1 MGGIISGTLPIDA
14 VLWDLDGTLIDTS
27 SSSLHALS
35 EILEENEI
43 SLTINQLAPII
54 EQNMAVSASPSG
66 EKKDKESWAREVLKL
81 TSSTTT
87 LSASDLVKK
96 WDDKM
101 LKRRSEIKLLPQAL
115 ELVQH
120 FHKHNIPQAIATM
133 SNAKAVAVKKHA
145 QPELFKIIGK
155 VFAAVTFGPAAAV
168 PYIIRS
174 SPKPLVVLGCIRS
187 ARAIDFTILVYMAVT
202 SHCYYII
209 LTRRFA
215 PRLTPLLLRL
225 ASLVA
230 ETIVTSSDR
239 EVKNRK
245 PHPDCWFVAASRLN
259 VKTHRCVIIEDS
271 PEGMRSGVSAGAK
284 VVGVPAAWSNKK
296 TIGRGGKTQRDSICC
311 TTTPNNSNSLTANF
325 V

>member
-1 MGGIISGTLPIDA
+1 MGGMISRTLPIDA

-54 EQNMAVSASPSG
+54 EQNMAISASPS

-81 TSSTTT
+81 TTSKTT

-145 QPELFKIIGK
+145 QPELFKII
-155 VFAAVTFGPAAAV
+155 
-168 PYIIRS
+168 
-174 SPKPLVVLGCIRS
+174 
-187 ARAIDFTILVYMAVT
+187 
-202 SHCYYII
+202 
-209 LTRRFA
+209 
-215 PRLTPLLLRL
+215 
-225 ASLVA
+225 

-296 TIGRGGKTQRDSICC
+296 TIGRGVKVDFMLENGLGDFPCERFGLPKLPPKVVKSESSLKRQRSR
-311 TTTPNNSNSLTANF
+311 SSSERSKKS
-325 V
+325 